1 MTWIGPNLQVL
12 GEVVQVVI
20 PANAGI
26 HFDSNGAFSNA
37 RWIPACAGM
46 TAEAKNQR
54 WPKPEIL

>member
-1 MTWIGPNLQVL
+1 MRIGPIFQVL
-12 GEVVQVVI
+12 DKVVQVVI

-26 HFDSNGAFSNA
+26 HFDSNGEFSDA

-46 TAEAKNQR
+46 TAEAKDQR